1 MRKDLYKIV
10 RFHCSTLSL
19 RKMDEPKKFL
29 EIGKGNFCRRSKA
42 DRKRRGGC
50 CYYFLNALTVSDLHL
65 YEMLTFDTHWVFFF
79 NAKQ

>member
-19 RKMDEPKKFL
+19 RKMDEPNSLKLVK
-29 EIGKGNFCRRSKA
+29 EISVEGA
-42 DRKRRGGC
+42 ERRGGC